1 MTTLN
6 SENEPFIKLRLH
18 QKAMLIFK
26 TSRIF
31 FFYSKHDFH
40 VKFWSVK
47 LYLNIYDGH
56 YTGQNQSE
64 APVMQNH
71 LTLTEWNR
79 LVQNI
84 IQNVLSLC
92 KKWRRTG
99 LLTDYKI
106 CCVQKE
112 ILEEVVREL
121 QKVKEEI
128 IDGKF
133 WGNSEMHD
141 HLKQMCTYLFSFS
154 EYLHVFLFLLA
165 IRRELLRIGST

>member
-1 MTTLN
+1 MKQVS
-6 SENEPFIKLRLH
+6 SEYHSESIITV
-18 QKAMLIFK
+18 QKMK
-26 TSRIF
+26 T
-31 FFYSKHDFH
+31 D
-40 VKFWSVK
+40 WSAN
-47 LYLNIYDGH
+47 Y
-56 YTGQNQSE
+56 
-64 APVMQNH
+64 
-71 LTLTEWNR
+71 
-79 LVQNI
+79 
-84 IQNVLSLC
+84 
-92 KKWRRTG
+92 
-99 LLTDYKI
+99 YKI

-133 WGNSEMHD
+133 WGNSEIHD